1 MIKRITLIFM
11 TLGIISMI
19 GCTHPYVPPGAIFS
33 NASGPLAVTAN
44 QGGTKEGRATA
55 KGILGIVSFGDGSAN
70 AAAKEGGITKIRT
83 VDVESFNILG
93 IYYSYTTV
101 VTGE

>member
-1 MIKRITLIFM
+1 MFKKLFLSLTIAAIFAF
-11 TLGIISMI
+11 S
-19 GCTHPYVPPGAIFS
+19 GCSHPFVPIGAIYT

-55 KGILGIVSFGDGSAN
+55 KGILGIISFGDGSAK
-70 AAAKEGGITKIRT
+70 AAAMNGGISKIRT

-93 IYYSYTTV
+93 IYYSYTTL

>member
-1 MIKRITLIFM
+1 MIKKIFLSLTVVAM
-11 TLGIISMI
+11 VSFF
-19 GCTHPYVPPGAIFS
+19 GCSHPYVPVGAIYT

-55 KGILGIVSFGDGSAN
+55 KGVLGIVSFGDGSAKT
-70 AAAKEGGITKIRT
+70 AAINGGISKIKT
-83 VDVESFNILG
+83 VDVESFNVLG
-93 IYYSYTTV
+93 IYYSYTTI